1 MFSDLEDF
9 TAFGGAGYDMTRSAS
24 NSTNMDT
31 VSPVELLMS
40 APGST
45 AFTNLT
51 SPSIYTPDLDSYDAS
66 PSFAALDFDSNPD
79 NWDSLFPESG
89 NAAPAYIA
97 DQSPA
102 VGDLELR
109 TTGQQQ
115 RKSSSSTS
123 PKSSHRHS
131 GAGSRK
137 RELPAIVVE
146 DPSDTVAVKRARNTL
161 AARKS
166 RERKAQKMEEYE
178 AEIDR
183 LKQERDFWKAEA
195 IKRGASDM

>member
-9 TAFGGAGYDMTRSAS
+9 AAFGGAGYDMTRSAS
-24 NSTNMDT
+24 NSTSMET

-51 SPSIYTPDLDSYDAS
+51 SPSIYTPELDSYDAS
-66 PSFAALDFDSNPD
+66 PNFEALDFDSNPE
-79 NWDSLFPESG
+79 NWTSLFPDSG
-89 NAAPAYIA
+89 NAAPTYLA

-102 VGDLELR
+102 VDDLELR

-115 RKSSSSTS
+115 RKSSTATS
-123 PKSSHRHS
+123 PKSSHRQS
-131 GAGSRK
+131 GVGSRK
-137 RELPAIVVE
+137 RELPPILVE
-146 DPSDTVAVKRARNTL
+146 DPNDTVAVKRARNTL

-166 RERKAQKMEEYE
+166 RERKAKKMEEYE
-178 AEIDR
+178 EIIER
-183 LKQERDFWKAEA
+183 LTKERDMWKAEA
-195 IKRGASDM
+195 LARGASE